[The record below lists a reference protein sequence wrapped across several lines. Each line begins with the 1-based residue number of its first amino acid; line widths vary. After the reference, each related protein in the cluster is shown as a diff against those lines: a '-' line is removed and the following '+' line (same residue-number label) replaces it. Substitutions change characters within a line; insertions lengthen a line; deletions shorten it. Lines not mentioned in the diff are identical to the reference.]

1 MKGEDSFISDPVFSI
16 VDYSTTKGEEEKLG
30 SKSSSFQKE
39 FDVNKRWTQDNTDF
53 EERFVKWCAGEIT
66 NKEFMKDEDK
76 TLFGASTVDT
86 SRKEKEKHPRKED
99 EKMQAKEIQQQIPGM
114 SKKKDLGIRKEKP
127 SSQRNLNLYKKRR
140 AHESIVSRESSDNGF
155 ELNPVI
161 HDDISSIGNSIP
173 SFTPYSNPYLMAKQ
187 RLIAQEANEKKLN
200 PDVQAMKPSSS
211 ILDEFDIEA
220 SVQKEKPIS
229 NLLEED
235 GFETIELGNE
245 KEKAVKEDTKQ
256 GAKQDANTLDTP
268 STIQQLKNMCMSI
281 FDNSTSKNDQ
291 HPTIEEIKIVKED
304 FNENESIAERIAKV
318 KAELKSVYKDLNEKD
333 DERVKAFVHQNRKIL
348 ETIEEE
354 EDGQGDNE
362 ESIHITIQNMSM
374 IFKSNLEGDVEN
386 PLDSS
391 VEAVID
397 KRRSS
402 EQVVDDKKELGVK
415 RCAVFFALLFVAG
428 IVLLAWYFL
437 RVHYKNAPSSNPL
450 L

>member
-1 MKGEDSFISDPVFSI
+1 MNGEDSLISDPVFSI

-39 FDVNKRWTQDNTDF
+39 WDVNQRWTQDNTDF

-86 SRKEKEKHPRKED
+86 SRKEKEKHPSEED
-99 EKMQAKEIQQQIPGM
+99 DKVQSKEIRHQMPGM
-114 SKKKDLGIRKEKP
+114 SKKKDLGKRKEK
-127 SSQRNLNLYKKRR
+127 SFTQKNLNLYKKRR
-140 AHESIVSRESSDNGF
+140 ANQSVISRESSDNGF

-200 PDVQAMKPSSS
+200 PDIQAMKPSPS

-229 NLLEED
+229 NLLEEE
-235 GFETIELGNE
+235 GFETIELENQ
-245 KEKAVKEDTKQ
+245 KEKAVEED
-256 GAKQDANTLDTP
+256 AKQDANTLDTP

-281 FDNSTSKNDQ
+281 FDNSTSKNGQ
-291 HPTIEEIKIVKED
+291 HPSIEEIKIVKD
-304 FNENESIAERIAKV
+304 NFDENESIAERIAKV

-333 DERVKAFVHQNRKIL
+333 DERVKAFVHQNKKIL

-354 EDGQGDNE
+354 EGGQGDCNE
-362 ESIHITIQNMSM
+362 ESMHVTIQNMSM
-374 IFKSNLEGDVEN
+374 IFKSNPEEDVEN

-415 RCAVFFALLFVAG
+415 RCAVLFALLFVVG

-437 RVHYKNAPSSNPL
+437 KVHYKNAPSSNPIL
-450 L
+450 

>member
-1 MKGEDSFISDPVFSI
+1 VI
-16 VDYSTTKGEEEKLG
+16 
-30 SKSSSFQKE
+30 
-39 FDVNKRWTQDNTDF
+39 
-53 EERFVKWCAGEIT
+53 
-66 NKEFMKDEDK
+66 
-76 TLFGASTVDT
+76 
-86 SRKEKEKHPRKED
+86 
-99 EKMQAKEIQQQIPGM
+99 
-114 SKKKDLGIRKEKP
+114 
-127 SSQRNLNLYKKRR
+127 
-140 AHESIVSRESSDNGF
+140 SRESSENSF

-187 RLIAQEANEKKLN
+187 RLIAQEANEKKLK
-200 PDVQAMKPSSS
+200 PDIQAMKPSPS

-229 NLLEED
+229 NLLEEE
-235 GFETIELGNE
+235 GFETIELENQ
-245 KEKAVKEDTKQ
+245 KENAVEED
-256 GAKQDANTLDTP
+256 AKQDANTLDTP

-281 FDNSTSKNDQ
+281 FDNSTSKHDP

-354 EDGQGDNE
+354 GDGQGDNE
-362 ESIHITIQNMSM
+362 ESMHITIQNMSM
-374 IFKSNLEGDVEN
+374 IFKSNPEEDIEN

-391 VEAVID
+391 VEAVIA
-397 KRRSS
+397 KHRNS

-415 RCAVFFALLFVAG
+415 RCAVLFALLFVAG

-437 RVHYKNAPSSNPL
+437 RVHYKNAPSSNPIL
-450 L
+450 